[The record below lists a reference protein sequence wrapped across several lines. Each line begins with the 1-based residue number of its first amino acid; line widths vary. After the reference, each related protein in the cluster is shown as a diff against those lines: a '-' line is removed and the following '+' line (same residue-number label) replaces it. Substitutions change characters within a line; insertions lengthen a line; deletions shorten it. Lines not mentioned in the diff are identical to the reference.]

1 MFGWIGRAWNAVVD
15 TVKSVAKT
23 VVNAIKNPIGT
34 VAKVWN
40 GITGKDTFDV
50 AEALMKEIEDRY
62 DKAKLKYEKEIQII
76 LPQLESKIN
85 TINYHKKDIFENH
98 FERFKKVANRLHN
111 LNIEGRN
118 FLEYFD
124 DSITEIKVHNGAKS
138 KSELYQIDFNN
149 LGLKDIAF
157 GILTL
162 GFFTRKKAKQ
172 TLIKVQE
179 EEKRID
185 EEIEKMTSQVKKL
198 QVILNSID
206 NVAEYFIVLIQS
218 YSKLLDRFSY
228 GVSSQILKATLNNQ
242 KLDNGQLNFK
252 LIPIVHIEEFQAL
265 FNLSIVLK
273 QMATMGY
280 LNQDGEIDEKD
291 INSINDIKFKME
303 QIKVLAS

>member
-1 MFGWIGRAWNAVVD
+1 MFGWISRAWNAAVD
-15 TVKSVAKT
+15 VVKSVAET
-23 VVNAIKNPIGT
+23 VVNAVKDPIGT
-34 VAKVWN
+34 VTKVWN
-40 GITGKDTFDV
+40 GITGKDTFDE
-50 AEALMKEIEDRY
+50 AEALMKEIQDRY
-62 DKAKLKYEKEIQII
+62 DKAKFDYEKEIQII

-85 TINYHKKDIFENH
+85 TINYHKIDIFENH

-111 LNIEGRN
+111 INIEGRN

-124 DSITEIKVHNGAKS
+124 DSITEIKVQNGVKS

-185 EEIEKMTSQVKKL
+185 EEIEKMKSQIEKL
-198 QVILNSID
+198 QVVLKSID
-206 NVAEYFIVLIQS
+206 NVVEYFVILIQN

-228 GVSSQILKATLNNQ
+228 GISSQILKATLNNQ

-280 LNQDGEIDEKD
+280 LNQDGEINDED
-291 INSINDIKFKME
+291 IQSVENIKE
-303 QIKVLAS
+303 IISSSELIAA